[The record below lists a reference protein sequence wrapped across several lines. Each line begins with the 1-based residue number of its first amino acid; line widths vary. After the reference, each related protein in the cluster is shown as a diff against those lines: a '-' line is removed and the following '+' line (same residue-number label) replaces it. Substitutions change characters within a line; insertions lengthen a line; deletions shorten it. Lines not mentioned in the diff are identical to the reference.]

1 MAKRKI
7 YLDEISVDYSDV
19 NSNPYFNQQ
28 NYAKVEEPKK
38 KVNNSYKP
46 SKTTKNSSVTS
57 GEYAV
62 QKGDSLWKIAKQHG
76 TTVEALRAANP
87 EIKGNMIYP
96 NQIINIGSN
105 STQNS
110 KPITKQT
117 NNTTAKNNTSKQ
129 PRLATVNTNTQFEPI
144 RRVEVFKFN
153 NYVDRPNNIIPQSV
167 EDAIYLDAND
177 KAIHLSSNMYNLTG
191 QNVYN
196 DALAMYQNPKRSNKQ
211 SNTKSTKNTSQIRR
225 DNIVKRTNER
235 QEQVHKYDRKFTL
248 KDIKPKIS
256 QRVQLKP
263 VVITAKG
270 TPRKET
276 NWDYLGL
283 KR

>member
-7 YLDEISVDYSDV
+7 YLDEISVDYGDV

-46 SKTTKNSSVTS
+46 SKTTKNSSVGS

-62 QKGDSLWKIAKQHG
+62 QKGDSLWKIAKEHG

-96 NQIINIGSN
+96 NQIINLGTNTKIPNVKIVVDKIIDNNVTDNKRQSFKPTTTSSS
-105 STQNS
+105 STATQSAPVN
-110 KPITKQT
+110 KPTTKQI
-117 NNTTAKNNTSKQ
+117 NKPAIKNESKRF
-129 PRLATVNTNTQFEPI
+129 RLSDHEIAYVPNP
-144 RRVEVFKFN
+144 VEQDAANKA
-153 NYVDRPNNIIPQSV
+153 YGLSYNI
-167 EDAIYLDAND
+167 
-177 KAIHLSSNMYNLTG
+177 YNLTG
-191 QNVYN
+191 QDRYQE
-196 DALAMYQNPKRSNKQ
+196 LYHMYLNPKRSNKQ
-211 SNTKSTKNTSQIRR
+211 SNTKSTKNANQIRR

-256 QRVQLKP
+256 QKSS
-263 VVITAKG
+263 IKTSSY
-270 TPRKET
+270 
-276 NWDYLGL
+276 NS
-283 KR
+283 

>member
-46 SKTTKNSSVTS
+46 SKTTKNSSVGS
-57 GEYAV
+57 SEYAV
-62 QKGDSLWKIAKQHG
+62 QKGDSLWKIAKEHG

-96 NQIINIGSN
+96 NQIINLGTNTKIPNVKIVVDKIIDNNVTDNKRQSLSTTPPIQDN
-105 STQNS
+105 SGTSYYNKVSPFTQAS
-110 KPITKQT
+110 DEGLIKRKT
-117 NNTTAKNNTSKQ
+117 NTT
-129 PRLATVNTNTQFEPI
+129 
-144 RRVEVFKFN
+144 
-153 NYVDRPNNIIPQSV
+153 
-167 EDAIYLDAND
+167 
-177 KAIHLSSNMYNLTG
+177 
-191 QNVYN
+191 
-196 DALAMYQNPKRSNKQ
+196 KQ
-211 SNTKSTKNTSQIRR
+211 SNTKSTKNATQIRR